1 MRASL
6 EIYHDRDDS
15 NFDFEQG
22 DSAHRGFTEVPMIV
36 SSLILGTFLMHR
48 IKNVLTNR
56 VLKKW
61 SGLLRIRSCRIARN
75 LGDHGTWLPI
85 RPAVTYIYTLP
96 LPSVAEH
103 HAQPIA

>member
-1 MRASL
+1 
-6 EIYHDRDDS
+6 
-15 NFDFEQG
+15 
-22 DSAHRGFTEVPMIV
+22 MIV
-36 SSLILGTFLMHR
+36 SYLILRTYIMNR
-48 IKNVLTNR
+48 IRYVPSIR
-56 VLKKW
+56 VLKKT
-61 SGLLRIRSCRIARN
+61 

>member
-6 EIYHDRDDS
+6 EIYHDRDES

-22 DSAHRGFTEVPMIV
+22 DSAHRRFTEVPMIV
-36 SSLILGTFLMHR
+36 SSLILATFLMHR
-48 IKNVLTNR
+48 IRNVLTNR
-56 VLKKW
+56 VLKKT
-61 SGLLRIRSCRIARN
+61 